1 MYLMPAE
8 DFLEHH
14 GIKGMK
20 WGKRNGPPY
29 PLSSDISTGHRLKTD
44 ASKESSTNKE
54 RFHLSDRQKAIARNA
69 AIIGVAAVGTY
80 ALYKSG
86 AIDTLAKN
94 AGKARIERAIKEQQ
108 LRNMRVNGLDQKRF
122 DAAHKMPLNGASG
135 LDIGSV
141 SYTDVNPSG
150 SKRNCVGCSWDVI
163 LRMMGIETK
172 GAKPIAARDAGLL
185 MSDPDIVRKAFKGS
199 VVKTLGNSA
208 KASPDGCRQF
218 LRNKFGDN
226 AFGQIVVCFDMKR
239 FPIGPTAHS
248 FNFQIV
254 DGTVSFI
261 DKQQAGLTDSR
272 LSNLIWPRLAPHL
285 DAWAADMSGSTPNWD
300 EIGKLVNR

>member
-29 PLSSDISTGHRLKTD
+29 PLSSDISTGHRLKTSTD
-44 ASKESSTNKE
+44 EKEA
-54 RFHLSDRQKAIARNA
+54 FHLSDKQKQIARNA
-69 AIIGVAAVGTY
+69 AIIGVAAVGAY

-86 AIDTLAKN
+86 AIDQAAKSL
-94 AGKARIERAIKEQQ
+94 GQARIERAIKEQQ
-108 LRNMRVNGLDQKRF
+108 LRNMRVNGLDPKKF
-122 DAAHKMPLNGASG
+122 DAAHKLSLNGARG
-135 LDIGSV
+135 LDIGIV
-141 SYTDVNPSG
+141 SHTDVNPSG

-163 LRMMGIETK
+163 LKMMGIETK
-172 GAKPIAARDAGLL
+172 GAKPIEAREAGLL
-185 MSDPDIVRKAFKGS
+185 MSDPDVVRKAFKGA

-208 KASPDGCRQF
+208 KASPDGCKQF

-226 AFGQIVVCFDMKR
+226 AFGQIVVSFDMKR

-248 FNFQIV
+248 FNFQIA
-254 DGTVSFI
+254 DGDVSFI

-272 LSNLIWPRLAPHL
+272 LSNLIWPRIAPHL
-285 DAWAADMSGSTPNWD
+285 DAWAADMSGSIPNWD